1 MAAFR
6 LRTRRPGLKAR
17 LLVIAGFLPLLLVA
31 CGGGDSTPTPTATF
45 PPQIAATQPLLQATP
60 TPTATQEVN
69 GVQEY
74 TVQAGDSLGAI
85 AAQFGVTVDAIV
97 EANDIANP
105 DLIQPGDTLTIP
117 APE

>member
-1 MAAFR
+1 V
-6 LRTRRPGLKAR
+6 T
-17 LLVIAGFLPLLLVA
+17 LLLAA
-31 CGGGDSTPTPTATF
+31 CGGGGGDLPTPTATF

-60 TPTATQEVN
+60 TPTATQQVN

-97 EANDIANP
+97 AANNIANP

-117 APE
+117 AP